1 MKRVDILG
9 LQGSG
14 KSTLL
19 KSFHD
24 ACNNKSVT
32 CFDNAELIQT
42 YYIRKIGLMPLMSIP
57 VLSSI
62 LKLISE
68 KYFLFRSVHK
78 RKQIEF
84 IRNNN
89 DFFCNIVSSYQTANQ
104 DADARLKVLDQVL
117 MTYGNYELALD
128 SLAEDEYLILDE
140 GISYRPIS
148 LYVSADR
155 EISDEEII
163 RYFKHIRLPDLII
176 SIVSSVETSIE
187 RMEKRGFPSRIAD
200 YDLDKKMTYLNNVV
214 ASLTKIESYMKS
226 KGVDIYKVKNDGD
239 TKALIDEVEDI
250 VKELI

>member
-24 ACNNKSVT
+24 ACNNKSVV
-32 CFDNAELIQT
+32 CVDKSELIQS
-42 YYIRKIGLMPLMSIP
+42 YYIRKTGLMSLMSIP

-62 LKLISE
+62 LKFISE

-89 DFFCNIVSSYQTANQ
+89 DFFCNILSSYQAANQ
-104 DADARLKVLDQVL
+104 DADVRLKVLDQVL
-117 MTYGNYELALD
+117 MTYGNYELALE
-128 SLAEDEYLILDE
+128 SLGEDEYLILDE

-155 EISDEEII
+155 EISGDEII
-163 RYFKHIRLPDLII
+163 LYFKHIKLPNLII
-176 SIVSSVETSIE
+176 SIESRVETSIE
-187 RMEKRGFPSRIAD
+187 RMEKRGLPSRIAD
-200 YDLDKKMTYLNNVV
+200 YDLDKKITYLN
-214 ASLTKIESYMKS
+214 
-226 KGVDIYKVKNDGD
+226 
-239 TKALIDEVEDI
+239 
-250 VKELI
+250 